1 MSKKRHAKA
10 HGSSGQLNSNF
21 AQDMFRNKPQAKSHG
36 NRQHKREQFSQSAKG
51 NYNWLM
57 LVVIVALVA
66 VIGYLVTSRLNQD
79 PTTTV
84 VSAKTI
90 QLASGVS
97 EARLPLSEVNDGKA
111 KFYDATLSN
120 GTSVRF
126 FVVKTAD
133 GIYRTALDACQV
145 CFDAHKG
152 YYQDGNDMVCRKC
165 GRHFPISSI
174 GYGTSGCHPMGLHG
188 TVDGDDLVIQTNEL
202 QNGSRYF

>member
-1 MSKKRHAKA
+1 MSNKTHRKRH
-10 HGSSGQLNSNF
+10 HREQ
-21 AQDMFRNKPQAKSHG
+21 
-36 NRQHKREQFSQSAKG
+36 KREQFSQPAKR

-79 PTTTV
+79 PTSTV
-84 VSAKTI
+84 ANAKAI
-90 QLASGVS
+90 QLAPDES
-97 EARLPLSEVNDGKA
+97 EARIPLSEGKA
-111 KFYDATLSN
+111 KFYEAALAN

-152 YYQDGNDMVCRKC
+152 YYQDGKDMVCRKC
-165 GRHFPISSI
+165 GRHFPLTSI

-188 TVDGDDLVIQTNEL
+188 TVEGDNLVIRTSEL
-202 QNGSRYF
+202 QNSSQYF

>member
-1 MSKKRHAKA
+1 MS
-10 HGSSGQLNSNF
+10 
-21 AQDMFRNKPQAKSHG
+21 NKTHRKHHHREQ
-36 NRQHKREQFSQSAKG
+36 KREQFSQPAKR
-51 NYNWLM
+51 NFNWLM

-79 PTTTV
+79 PTSTV
-84 VSAKTI
+84 ANAKAI
-90 QLASGVS
+90 QLTSGASEV
-97 EARLPLSEVNDGKA
+97 RIPLSEISEGKA
-111 KFYDATLSN
+111 KFYEAALAN
-120 GTSVRF
+120 GSSVRF

-165 GRHFPISSI
+165 GRHFPLTSI

-188 TVDGDDLVIQTNEL
+188 TVDGNDLLIQTSEL
-202 QNGSRYF
+202 ENGSQYF